1 MPIGRTDDDG
11 PPVEDPALW
20 NMIVSVSAFLGCSSE
35 NNGFGSQFLGGS
47 DGKGGCGGPDSSAA
61 VDGCSW
67 ASESTPTGKAK
78 RVLEVMFALLRLG
91 IIAAFCI
98 EGAPSVAAGAAVG
111 ESALTKMA
119 CASLYEWLATEGG
132 DGAGGDAVAEP
143 VAFEGGALEC
153 AQLEALDEDLWNR
166 GCAAV

>member
-1 MPIGRTDDDG
+1 M
-11 PPVEDPALW
+11 
-20 NMIVSVSAFLGCSSE
+20 
-35 NNGFGSQFLGGS
+35 
-47 DGKGGCGGPDSSAA
+47 
-61 VDGCSW
+61 
-67 ASESTPTGKAK
+67 
-78 RVLEVMFALLRLG
+78 LEVMFALLRLG

-111 ESALTKMA
+111 ESALAATGGIGAVTKMA

-143 VAFEGGALEC
+143 VAFEGGALSCPKLEC